1 MIGRNCE
8 SKIFLQK
15 RVTGYIDRLYRL
27 IFFKT
32 ISEKA
37 SKMSL
42 IKIVKI
48 SRKAGIKKE
57 EVPLM
62 KKILSLA
69 LVLMLALIPMAVAE
83 EFNPADYPV
92 AICRTA

>member
-1 MIGRNCE
+1 MC
-8 SKIFLQK
+8 
-15 RVTGYIDRLYRL
+15 RLL
-27 IFFKT
+27 FFKT

-37 SKMSL
+37 SKVSL
-42 IKIVKI
+42 IKNVKN

-62 KKILSLA
+62 KKILSLV

-83 EFNPADYPV
+83 EY
-92 AICRTA
+92 